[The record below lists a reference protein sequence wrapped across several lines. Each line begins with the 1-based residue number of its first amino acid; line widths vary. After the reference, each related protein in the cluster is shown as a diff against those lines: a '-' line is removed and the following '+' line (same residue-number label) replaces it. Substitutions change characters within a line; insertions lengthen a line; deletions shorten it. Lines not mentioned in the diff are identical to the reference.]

1 MDALQEKQIAMH
13 QIKPLFSKWITSK
26 SNETVYDE
34 LFTRSSTNVIG
45 FMGSED
51 LKITLRNLVKQN
63 PHALNDLLGGERRKP
78 KIEVFTFF
86 AGQLMRMVKGR
97 ADTEGMRG
105 SLYSVLVM
113 EYGVSTELF
122 EKWKEMERNK
132 KKEKDKEKRK

>member
-1 MDALQEKQIAMH
+1 
-13 QIKPLFSKWITSK
+13 
-26 SNETVYDE
+26 
-34 LFTRSSTNVIG
+34 
-45 FMGSED
+45 
-51 LKITLRNLVKQN
+51 
-63 PHALNDLLGGERRKP
+63 
-78 KIEVFTFF
+78 
-86 AGQLMRMVKGR
+86 MRMVKGR